1 MSVDPAVCA
10 VLDLV
15 RRVTDTEQQ
24 IDAVHTAW
32 TGLPHVDKVWLGERC
47 PDLVDALVRI
57 RPPGEREN

>member
-1 MSVDPAVCA
+1 MSDDPAVSA

-24 IDAVHTAW
+24 LDAVHTAW
-32 TGLPHVDKVWLGERC
+32 VALSHADKRRLGEMC
-47 PDLVDALVRI
+47 PDLVDALVRV